1 MIIDSLL
8 TTYRGNALMLE
19 GNNFSGRTGLLCRC
33 VAEKRQQ
40 GATYLGSSVHRYIS
54 SLMPTVHDELHIH
67 LSGARHEKLLF
78 SLAESFGLAHRFS
91 QSPFTLSGGEQ
102 ALLTIFSKLGL
113 EPAVLALDSTLGELD
128 QVNKAR
134 IANVFSSA
142 AAENTATLLTESGYV
157 EDCVDNFPNHRPI
170 SDFVKPSANPPRFVA
185 SNFRFLPAVQMGC
198 LEAEEIYF
206 GYTADTL
213 VLRGASF
220 QLQPGHIYSFEGRNG
235 AGKSTLAQILV
246 GALPLERGRIS
257 FDGCAFNPW
266 RNPGSVVS
274 MHMQNPDFQL
284 FANSVYKEVSDLP
297 DFSSE
302 FAAKLAG
309 VENLLTEHPFDLPF
323 VLRKRLTFSIIAHL
337 RRPWFIFDEPTLGQD
352 VQTCDQMVMIFQKMA
367 KNGAGIIVISHS
379 REFIRRLEPKRL
391 WLEDGLIKEL

>member
-1 MIIDSLL
+1 MSIDSLL
-8 TTYRGNALMLE
+8 TAYRGNALMLE
-19 GNNFSGRTGLLCRC
+19 GNNFSGRTDLLCRC
-33 VAEKRQQ
+33 VAEKRRQ

-67 LSGARHEKLLF
+67 LSGAHHEKLLF
-78 SLAESFGLAHRFS
+78 SLAESFGLTHHFS

-134 IANVFSSA
+134 IAQVFSSA

-170 SDFVKPSANPPRFVA
+170 SDFVKPSANPPRFFA
-185 SNFRFLPAVQMGC
+185 SNFRFIPAVRMGC

-206 GYTADTL
+206 GYTSDTL
-213 VLRGASF
+213 VLRGVSF
-220 QLQPGHIYSFEGRNG
+220 QLQPGHIYSLEGRNG

-266 RNPGSVVS
+266 KKPGSIVS

-284 FANSVYKEVSDLP
+284 FANSVYNEVSDLP

-309 VENLLTEHPFDLPF
+309 VENLLAEHPFDLPF

-352 VQTCDQMVMIFQKMA
+352 VQTCDQMVTILQKMA